1 VRRRVALLWALL
13 GIAPPLFATGV
24 QSRVASLNLAADEV
38 LVDLLPPGRLVSVTK
53 WADARETSNIVGR
66 VPPSVFRFEKADM
79 EQLVALRPQL
89 VVVSEYTDA
98 DFLDLVERSGMRVH
112 RMQGLSSLAG
122 IRKAILDLGKA
133 VGAEDKARKLVARY
147 DATLQDLGTRL
158 TGAPRKRLLYWSSG
172 MTAGDG
178 TAIGSL
184 IEAAGAVNVGKELG
198 VQGIAPVGAE
208 RAFVAEP
215 DAILVGTWPLA
226 EESVKEHPLL
236 SKLTAVREGR
246 IVVVPTELLVALSQY
261 AADACWYLAH
271 ELHPDRVPR
280 KKP

>member
-1 VRRRVALLWALL
+1 VTGRVALLWALL
-13 GIAPPLFATGV
+13 GIAAPLFATDV
-24 QSRVASLNLAADEV
+24 QSRVASMNLAADEV
-38 LVDLLPPGRLVSVTK
+38 LVELLPPGRLVSVTK
-53 WADARETSNIVGR
+53 WADAPETSNIVGR

-122 IRKAILDLGKA
+122 IRQAILDLGKA

-236 SKLTAVREGR
+236 SKLAAVREGR

-280 KKP
+280 KRP

>member
-1 VRRRVALLWALL
+1 MRRGAALAALVL
-13 GIAPPLFATGV
+13 GIAAPLAAAPA

-38 LVDLLPPGRLVSVTK
+38 LVELLPPGRLVSVTQ
-53 WADARETSNIVGR
+53 WADAPATSNIVGR
-66 VPPSVFRFEKADM
+66 VPPSVFRFERADM
-79 EQLVALRPQL
+79 ERLVALRPDL

-98 DFLDLVERSGMRVH
+98 DFLDLVQRSGMRVH

-122 IRKAILDLGKA
+122 IRRAILDLGQA
-133 VGAEDKARKLVARY
+133 VGAEDKARTLVARY
-147 DATLQDLGTRL
+147 DATLEELRRRL
-158 TGAPRKRLLYWSSG
+158 AGAPRKRLLYWSSG
-172 MTAGDG
+172 MTAGEG

-184 IEAAGAVNVGKELG
+184 IEAAGASNLGRELG

-226 EESVKEHPLL
+226 EESVREHPLL
-236 SKLTAVREGR
+236 SKLEAVRQGR
-246 IVVVPTELLVALSQY
+246 IVVVPTPLLVALSQH

-271 ELHPDRVPR
+271 QLHPDRVPGNA
-280 KKP
+280 P

>member
-1 VRRRVALLWALL
+1 VRRGAALAALVL
-13 GIAPPLFATGV
+13 GIAAPLAAAPA

-38 LVDLLPPGRLVSVTK
+38 LVELLPPGRLVSVTQ
-53 WADARETSNIVGR
+53 WADAPATSNIVGR
-66 VPPSVFRFEKADM
+66 VPPSVFRFERADM
-79 EQLVALRPQL
+79 ERLVALRPDL

-98 DFLDLVERSGMRVH
+98 DFLDLVQRSGMRVH

-122 IRKAILDLGKA
+122 IRRAILDLGQA
-133 VGAEDKARKLVARY
+133 VGAEDKARTLVARY
-147 DATLQDLGTRL
+147 DATLEELRRRL
-158 TGAPRKRLLYWSSG
+158 AGAPRKRLLYWSSG
-172 MTAGDG
+172 MTAGEG

-184 IEAAGAVNVGKELG
+184 IEAAGASNLGRELG

-226 EESVKEHPLL
+226 EESVREHPLL
-236 SKLTAVREGR
+236 SKLEAVRQGR
-246 IVVVPTELLVALSQY
+246 IVVVPTPLLVALSQH

-271 ELHPDRVPR
+271 QLHPDRVPGNA
-280 KKP
+280 P